1 MATVKNTSRGVRTV
15 QVFADKDRKKVDTIF
30 LAPGE
35 ERDDIN
41 LVNEEDRV
49 LQGMIEA
56 GDLEI
61 SGSKKAAPKQEEP
74 KK

>member
-15 QVFADKDRKKVDTIF
+15 QAKEGKKVTTVY
-30 LAPGE
+30 LNPGE
-35 ERDDIN
+35 EREVD
-41 LVNEEDRV
+41 LVNAEDRV

-56 GDLEI
+56 GDLEV